1 MSIWTSLEAI
11 GHNILASVGRGTLAF
26 FGALAS
32 SIESQGGTLLV
43 HLAQDAVVAAEL
55 KGGTGAEK
63 FDAAKNAIISALAT
77 EGVTVAGNVI
87 NGTIEAAVANL
98 KAEPG
103 VLTQTPTVTVP
114 PLPAPTAAPI
124 VNTTASLR
132 ATGGDL
138 GSVANQATGTIDGG
152 ALGADSVSG

>member
-32 SIESQGGTLLV
+32 SIETQGGPLLV
-43 HLAQDAVVAAEL
+43 HLAQDAVVAAEHQ
-55 KGGTGAEK
+55 GGTGGEK
-63 FDAAKNAIISALAT
+63 FGAAKAAILAGLAS
-77 EGVTVAGNVI
+77 EGVEVAGNVI

-103 VLTQTPTVTVP
+103 VLTQKPTVTVP
-114 PLPAPTAAPI
+114 PLPAPTAAPV

-132 ATGGDL
+132 AQPLGDL
-138 GSVANQATGTIDGG
+138 GSVSEPVT
-152 ALGADSVSG
+152 GADSVSG